1 MAGQQNQLP
10 RKQQQKKISA
20 VQLGSEHDD
29 KINKKRQLST
39 GQKRKMKTLAD

>member
-10 RKQQQKKISA
+10 LKQKNKKISA
-20 VQLGSEHDD
+20 VQLGSKHDN